1 MIDNDFSGNFNL
13 KNINKKEN
21 KMPEIVTNVPADS
34 WDSNNRNIPFIFP
47 ASNSA
52 EFPVNAVGIDRIDAN
67 TKIKRGT
74 LG

>member
-1 MIDNDFSGNFNL
+1 
-13 KNINKKEN
+13 
-21 KMPEIVTNVPADS
+21 MPEIVTNVPADS

-52 EFPVNAVGIDRIDAN
+52 EFPVNAVGIDRIDAI